1 MINKI
6 TIIAVSEKGKELA
19 ERISRHYDEVTI
31 SRLAEVEK
39 AFSCSD
45 ALIFIGALGI
55 CVRSIAPYIQDKH
68 TDPAVV
74 CIDTTGK
81 QVISVLSGHVGGANE
96 LTVSLARL
104 LSAEPVITTQSDN
117 IGLWALDTL
126 PEKYDWA
133 LEVLPKGNTTPVSD
147 EQRNS
152 WLNQAIALFV
162 DRKPTALL
170 LECSVE
176 GGEYL
181 IETLPSHVDL
191 YQDVAS
197 IPVDKYSLVI
207 AVTPWIHAYPA
218 LCIQYVPKVLHVGM
232 GCKRDLLVDV
242 QLLKE
247 KILTS
252 LREQYLSEKAICS
265 LDSVDIKADEK
276 ALLLLAETWHVPF
289 YTYPATEL
297 KGIEV
302 PTPSAVVESNI
313 GIPSVSE
320 AAAIKASG
328 DGLLVLPKQIYH
340 EGDVQFTWAVA
351 LDSGKPR
358 QKGQIEIVGAGPGDP
373 ELVSVRGKHFL
384 QRADL
389 ILYAGSLVP
398 KELTYYAKPGAIVR
412 SSADMNLDEQFA
424 LMKSFYD
431 KGKLVVRLHTGDPC
445 LYGAI
450 QEQMNYFDQYGM
462 EYHITPGISAFQ
474 AAAAE
479 LKSEF
484 TVPEKVQTIILTRGE
499 GRTPVPE
506 KEQLH
511 KLAASQSTMCI
522 YLSASIADK
531 VEQELLQHYAPDTPV
546 AVCYKL
552 TWKEQRIFRGELK
565 DLARIVR
572 ENHLTLTTLLVVGE
586 AIGHREGLSRL
597 YADEFKHLFRK

>member
-96 LTVSLARL
+96 LTLSLARL

-162 DRKPTALL
+162 DRKSTALL
-170 LECSVE
+170 LECPVE

-252 LREQYLSEKAICS
+252 LREQHLSEKAICS

-297 KGIEV
+297 KEIEV
-302 PTPSAVVESNI
+302 PTPSVVVESNI

-351 LDSGKPR
+351 LDSGEPR
-358 QKGQIEIVGAGPGDP
+358 QKGHIEIVGAGPGDP

>member
-117 IGLWALDTL
+117 VGLWALDTL

-170 LECSVE
+170 LECPVE

-218 LCIQYVPKVLHVGM
+218 LCIQYIPKVLHVGM

-252 LREQYLSEKAICS
+252 LREQHLSEKAICS

-297 KGIEV
+297 KEIEV
-302 PTPSAVVESNI
+302 PTPSVVVESNI

-351 LDSGKPR
+351 LDSGEPR
-358 QKGQIEIVGAGPGDP
+358 QKGHIEIVGAGPGDP